1 MGEVSL
7 DDMRPVTHPMVDGFT
22 NAHLRVLAGP
32 IGAGGVPHRYV
43 VTTRNDLATPPVV
56 IGEIRLQEGP
66 VADGV
71 NGMLNTTLLLILLD
85 FLKCAQEGELRS
97 REGALQITELESALH
112 WSKQREL
119 DRDARG
125 VLGTYQK

>member
-1 MGEVSL
+1 MA
-7 DDMRPVTHPMVDGFT
+7 DDDSVEMRVVTHPMVDGFT
-22 NAHLRVLAGP
+22 DAHLRILAGP
-32 IGAGGVPHRYV
+32 NGSGGVPHHYV

-71 NGMLNTTLLLILLD
+71 NGMLNTTLLLIVLD
-85 FLKCAQEGELRS
+85 FLQQAQKGLLPS
-97 REGALQITELESALH
+97 RETALQITEIESVLH

-119 DRDARG
+119 DRKSRS